1 MPWIMPYY
9 SYQHLINM
17 PLRPSIN
24 NKTTAKSSLQYDKM
38 FEHLDIAVIS
48 QSLFFHPALQSE

>member
-1 MPWIMPYY
+1 MPYY
-9 SYQHLINM
+9 SYQHLVNM
-17 PLRPSIN
+17 HLRPSIN
-24 NKTTAKSSLQYDKM
+24 NKTIAKPSLQYDKM